1 MEQASSILYQQAQD
15 AVNNGDYKLAQE
27 KITAIPEGYS
37 ISTQARALQ
46 VEIDQ
51 KVAEQEKEESYV
63 QAVSYYDNG
72 QYDLAQSL
80 FISLGDYSDVKE
92 YLNIPVR
99 RSRPSGVA

>member
-37 ISTQARALQ
+37 ISTQAKTLL

-51 KVAEQEKEESYV
+51 KVAEQERVENYA
-63 QAVSYYDNG
+63 QAVSYYMMDSMIWHNL
-72 QYDLAQSL
+72 YLLDLKITAIQ
-80 FISLGDYSDVKE
+80 K
-92 YLNIPVR
+92 NI
-99 RSRPSGVA
+99 